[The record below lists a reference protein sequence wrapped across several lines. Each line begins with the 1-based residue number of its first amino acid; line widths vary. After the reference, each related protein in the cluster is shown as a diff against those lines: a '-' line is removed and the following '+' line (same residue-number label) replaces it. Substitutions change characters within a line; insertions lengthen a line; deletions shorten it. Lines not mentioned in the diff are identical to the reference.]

1 MIPIHQN
8 IGKDQ
13 VKIRYRNIL
22 PVAYSLQ
29 ILRKQF
35 MESLHIL
42 SVQTLVHQ
50 LRQRS
55 SGYELK
61 FRVNG
66 ALLFAQMA
74 GINIQPASGV
84 ALF

>member
-29 ILRKQF
+29 IFRKQF

-42 SVQTLVHQ
+42 SVQALVHQ

-66 ALLFAQMA
+66 TLFFAQMT
-74 GINIQPASGV
+74 GIDIQPASGV
-84 ALF
+84 ALS